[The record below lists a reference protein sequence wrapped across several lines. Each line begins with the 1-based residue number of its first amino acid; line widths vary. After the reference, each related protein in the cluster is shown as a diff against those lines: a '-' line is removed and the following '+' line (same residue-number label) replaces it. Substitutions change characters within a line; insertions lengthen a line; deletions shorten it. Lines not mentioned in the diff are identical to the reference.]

1 MSTGLASTAD
11 DQKYEILGKYELKSG
26 SLSKTVRSRL
36 KKGRFPLRPSQ
47 DVTLATIH
55 GAEMQC
61 AQECSKTDC
70 GAFYVQA
77 RPKLRFK

>member
-36 KKGRFPLRPSQ
+36 KKDDF
-47 DVTLATIH
+47 H
-55 GAEMQC
+55 
-61 AQECSKTDC
+61 
-70 GAFYVQA
+70 
-77 RPKLRFK
+77 